1 MNRIINKQNISMKKI
16 LTLLTAA
23 IFIMACSSKSADDY
37 ETKRKQ
43 LQKYKQQVHD
53 LEQKIASLEAE
64 LSETEVVEVI
74 NVKVQELKP
83 ELFEHFIEVTGKVE
97 SEYNINV
104 SPETSGIINQ
114 VFAKEGQNVSKGFV
128 LAKLNTEILERSME
142 ELHVQLD
149 LATTSYNR
157 QKNLWDQNI
166 GSEMQYLQAK
176 NNKESLEKRI
186 ESLKTQ
192 IEMAEVKSPI
202 NGVVDV
208 VYQEK
213 GDIAGPQI
221 PFAKVV
227 NIEKIKI
234 YADVSESY
242 LTAIKKGDKANIFFP
257 ALNRELE
264 TTIQQI
270 GNTIDPNNRT
280 FRVRMDIN
288 NPDKMI
294 KPNLVSIAKFR
305 DYMAENAIV
314 VPSLLIKQD
323 FQGDYT
329 YISDSNDGKQ
339 IAKKVYVKTGVTN
352 NNMTEI
358 TEGLEFGMKIIS
370 EGYNQVASGTV
381 INY

>member
-1 MNRIINKQNISMKKI
+1 MKKI
-16 LTLLTAA
+16 LTLLTAVV
-23 IFIMACSSKSADDY
+23 FIVACSKPTGDD
-37 ETKRKQ
+37 EASKRKQ
-43 LQKYKQQVHD
+43 LQEYKQQVHD
-53 LEQKIASLEAE
+53 LQEKITALEADLE
-64 LSETEVVEVI
+64 KNAKVEVI
-74 NVKVQELKP
+74 NVKVAELKP

-114 VFAKEGQNVSKGFV
+114 IFVTEGQNVSKGFV
-128 LAKLNTEILERSME
+128 MARLNTEILNRTLE
-142 ELHVQLD
+142 ELNVQLD
-149 LATTSYNR
+149 LATTTYNR

-186 ESLKTQ
+186 ESVKTQ
-192 IEMAEVKSPI
+192 ISLAEVKAPI
-202 NGVVDV
+202 DGVVDV

-213 GDIAGPQI
+213 GDIGGPQT

-227 NIEKIKI
+227 NIGKIKI

-242 LTAIKKGDKANIFFP
+242 LTAIKKGARVNVYFP
-257 ALNRELE
+257 ALNREVE
-264 TTIQQI
+264 TTIQRI

-280 FRVRMDIN
+280 FSVRLDID

-294 KPNLVSIAKFR
+294 KPNLVSIVRFR
-305 DYMAENAIV
+305 DYFAENAIV
-314 VPSLLIKQD
+314 VPSLFVKQD
-323 FQGDYT
+323 FKGSYT
-329 YISDSNDGKQ
+329 YIADESNGTKV
-339 IAKKVYVKTGVTN
+339 AKKVYVTTGVTN

-358 TEGLEFGMKIIS
+358 TDGLSAGMKIVS
-370 EGYNQVASGTV
+370 EGYNQIASGTV